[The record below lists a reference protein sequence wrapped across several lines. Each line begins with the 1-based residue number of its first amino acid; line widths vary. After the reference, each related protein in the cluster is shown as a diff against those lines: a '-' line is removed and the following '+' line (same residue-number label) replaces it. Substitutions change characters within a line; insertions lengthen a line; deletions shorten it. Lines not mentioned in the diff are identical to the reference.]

1 MPRFSRRALPL
12 TAAVTLLASSAGLAG
27 VIAGGGATAAGAAGA
42 PRKVVFGPVNF
53 ALSNWG
59 GYIAQGTSGEFTSAV
74 AHWKIAKSTCKSSA
88 DLYAPW
94 VGIDGDGDATVE
106 QTGVATDCSSGS
118 PKNEAWYE
126 MYPAAP
132 VYFSNGISAGDSIS
146 ASVTYAS
153 GEFTLK
159 ISDVTKKWTH
169 VIHKKQ
175 TDQRLCAEAIIEA
188 PGGGGTFP
196 TFTSINFTGV
206 KFNGQPLGTFNPT
219 ASDTGTTSHELVPS
233 AITNGDDFKMV
244 PKA

>member
-1 MPRFSRRALPL
+1 MPRSARRALPL
-12 TAAVTLLASSAGLAG
+12 TAAVTLLASAAAVTG
-27 VIAGGGATAAGAAGA
+27 VAAAGGGAAAAAGT
-42 PRKVVFGPVNF
+42 PRPAVFGPVSF

-59 GYIAQGTSGEFTSAV
+59 GYIAKGTKGEFTSAV

-94 VGIDGDGDATVE
+94 VGIDGDGDSTVE

-118 PKNEAWYE
+118 PRNEAWYE
-126 MYPAAP
+126 MFPAAP
-132 VYFSNGISAGDSIS
+132 VYFSNAISAGDSIS

-175 TDQRLCAEAIIEA
+175 TDELLTAEAIIEA

-196 TFTSINFTGV
+196 TFTSVNFTGV
-206 KFNGQPLGTFNPT
+206 KFNGKPLATFNPT
-219 ASDTGTTSHELVPS
+219 ASDTGTTSHELIPT